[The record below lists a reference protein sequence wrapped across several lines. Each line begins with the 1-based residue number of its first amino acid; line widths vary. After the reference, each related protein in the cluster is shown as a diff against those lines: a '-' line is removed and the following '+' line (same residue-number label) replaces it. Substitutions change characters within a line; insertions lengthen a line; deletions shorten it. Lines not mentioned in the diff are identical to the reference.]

1 MRGLLDEKGSLTDT
15 YAYNAYGELTAK
27 TGETENHFLYT
38 GEYYDGVSG
47 LYYLRARYM
56 NPETGTFTSM
66 DTWQGNLYEP
76 VTLPIIVNYGMNILA
91 MARSLKTAVYV
102 IETVVAL
109 KLASFLMEAFT
120 ESGCSVINRATDV
133 VTAFSIGF
141 EWPWQHEREAEREH
155 SVTLE
160 QKADNMSTYY
170 YVTSKENVIKILAT
184 GVLVNLSR
192 WEGGYVFA
200 WRNKP
205 GKKAISYSG
214 AQMSE
219 VIIRF
224 NTNDAFEDDPA
235 FCQPGQNIPSNV
247 RAAGPVR
254 SVFPG
259 PVKIYNPIIVAN
271 C

>member
-1 MRGLLDEKGSLTDT
+1 
-15 YAYNAYGELTAK
+15 
-27 TGETENHFLYT
+27 
-38 GEYYDGVSG
+38 
-47 LYYLRARYM
+47 M

-66 DTWQGNLYEP
+66 DTWQGDMYEP
-76 VTLPIIVNYGMNILA
+76 VTLHKYLYANANPVKYKDPSGNMVSLSEIGVAQAVNAEDVTYNSIIFSYGMNILA

-102 IETVVAL
+102 IETAVAL

-120 ESGCSVINRATDV
+120 ESGCSVINQATEV
-133 VTAFSIGF
+133 VTALSIGF
-141 EWPWQHEREAEREH
+141 EWPWQREREAEREH

-160 QKADNMSTYY
+160 QKADNKSTYY
-170 YVTSKENVIKILAT
+170 HVTSKENAIKIIAT
-184 GVLVNLSR
+184 GVLVNLSG

-205 GKKAISYSG
+205 SKKAIIYSG

-224 NTNDAFEDDPA
+224 NTNAAFEDDPA
-235 FCQPGQNIPSNV
+235 FCQPGQYIPSNV

-259 PVKIYNPIIVAN
+259 PVSICNPIIVAN